1 MESQRVGVSFHYQ
14 FNLEATGTR
23 REVFFVYEEMLF
35 LLSVTEILR
44 TKSQRQEA
52 SQLNP
57 DFKKLL
63 SKRYSI

>member
-1 MESQRVGVSFHYQ
+1 MERQRVGVSFHYH

-23 REVFFVYEEMLF
+23 RDVVFVYEEMLF

-52 SQLNP
+52 SQLP
-57 DFKKLL
+57 LT
-63 SKRYSI
+63 SKSFF